1 MYLCMDIAFNVF
13 YGLQFGVWVVSVF
26 SVLVVGARVFRAFQ
40 QNNRVLV
47 GLVGLG
53 ITCVSRVRLF
63 RQF

>member
-26 SVLVVGARVFRAFQ
+26 SVLVVGARVFRGFQ
-40 QNNRVLV
+40 QNNWVLAS
-47 GLVGLG
+47 LVDSG
-53 ITCVSRVRLF
+53 ITCMSRVTLF